1 MSDIKTTFIS
11 SLKTEIYELT
21 GTDFFAELLT
31 SNGTQCI
38 SYCLNIIKGCNFEDR
53 LCVFSAMIPKHDA
66 AARKQARKELD
77 RYLQNPQLCIRLWC
91 DVRDP

>member
-1 MSDIKTTFIS
+1 MSDIKTNFIS

-21 GTDFFAELLT
+21 GTDFFIELLT

-38 SYCLNIIKGCNFEDR
+38 SYCLNVIKGCNFEDR
-53 LCVFSAMIPKHDA
+53 LCVFSVMIPKHD
-66 AARKQARKELD
+66 KPECEQAKRELN
-77 RYLQNPQLCIRLWC
+77 RYLQNPQLCIRLWY